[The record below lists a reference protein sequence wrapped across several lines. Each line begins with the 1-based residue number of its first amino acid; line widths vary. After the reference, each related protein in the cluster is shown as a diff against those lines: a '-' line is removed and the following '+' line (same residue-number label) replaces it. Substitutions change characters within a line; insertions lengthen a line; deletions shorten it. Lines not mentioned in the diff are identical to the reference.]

1 MAQNGQGGRPRATG
15 QPERDVKRP
24 PRSIDR
30 LRHGRRLEDPALT
43 LPPSGPA
50 VEPPAARPAAAP
62 VVPARRPRTQ
72 RILGWIALGL
82 AVVLVMTV
90 TGSYLVYRHLNSN
103 ITHLQFGQEPGKRP
117 VKLNKAQNI
126 LLIGSDTRAFAGG
139 SKFGSEVGGARSDTT
154 ILVHLS
160 AGGRKASLVSI
171 PRDSYVRIPACKTAG
186 GESTP
191 HLDKFNSAYSIGG
204 PACTIAT
211 VESLTNIHIDHFVE
225 VNFQGFQRMVNALG
239 GVSVC
244 LRKPINDP
252 IRFVGGHYQGSGL
265 VLPAGTS
272 RLKGTQALAFVRAR
286 YGVGDGSDIGRIKDQ
301 QLFISAVIRKATSAG
316 LLVDIPALYRFLD
329 AATKSIRT
337 DPKFGL
343 SQLKGLAD
351 RLHGLKPGTVSLL
364 TVPFLF
370 NAPGVPSA
378 DIGWD
383 PAKAP
388 ALWAAI
394 RRDQPLP
401 GQATAKPSASPSP
414 AGNGLTIPPGAITV
428 QVLNGTGETGI
439 AHRVATELAAEG
451 FHAIPGNASVR
462 GVATTVVRYGSS
474 RNESSM
480 TVAAAVKRSTRQL
493 DPSLRAT
500 TIQLVI
506 GSDFGGV
513 VPVTVTPSTNPAVSP
528 SPAPSLDVTTAG
540 QDLCSA

>member
-1 MAQNGQGGRPRATG
+1 
-15 QPERDVKRP
+15 
-24 PRSIDR
+24 
-30 LRHGRRLEDPALT
+30 
-43 LPPSGPA
+43 
-50 VEPPAARPAAAP
+50 
-62 VVPARRPRTQ
+62 
-72 RILGWIALGL
+72 
-82 AVVLVMTV
+82 V
-90 TGSYLVYRHLNSN
+90 TGGYLVYRHLNGN
-103 ITHLQFGQEPGKRP
+103 ITHLDTSKNELIHRP
-117 VKLNKAQNI
+117 AKLNKAQNI

-139 SKFGSEVGGARSDTT
+139 SQFGSEVAGARSDTT

-160 AGGRKASLVSI
+160 AGGRKATLVSI
-171 PRDSYVRIPACKTAG
+171 PRDSYVQIPACKTTSGQSA
-186 GESTP
+186 P
-191 HLDKFNSAYSIGG
+191 RMDKFNSAYSTGG

-211 VESLTNIHIDHFVE
+211 VESLTGIHVDHFVE

-272 RLKGTQALAFVRAR
+272 SLKGKQALAFVRAR

-316 LLVDIPALYRFLD
+316 LLVDIPALYSFLD

-337 DPKFGL
+337 DPGFEL
-343 SQLKGLAD
+343 AQLKNLAN

-378 DIGWD
+378 DISWD

-388 ALWAAI
+388 ALWTAL

-401 GQATAKPSASPSP
+401 GQGTAKPSASPTPS
-414 AGNGLTIPPGAITV
+414 GNGLTILPSAITV

-439 AHRVATELAAEG
+439 AHRVAAELAAEG
-451 FHAIPGNASVR
+451 FHAVPGNATAR
-462 GVATTVVRYGSS
+462 GVTTTVVRYGSS
-474 RNESSM
+474 RQDSSM
-480 TVAAAVKRSTRQL
+480 TVAAAVKGSTRQL
-493 DPSLRAT
+493 DPTLKST

-506 GSDFGGV
+506 GSNFGGV
-513 VPVTVTPSTNPAVSP
+513 VPVTVTPTASATPTP
-528 SPAPSLDVTTAG
+528 EPSLDITTAD
-540 QDLCSA
+540 QNICSA

>member
-1 MAQNGQGGRPRATG
+1 MEET
-15 QPERDVKRP
+15 
-24 PRSIDR
+24 
-30 LRHGRRLEDPALT
+30 ALT
-43 LPPSGPA
+43 LPQTGPRT
-50 VEPPAARPAAAP
+50 EPPAAPPPGSPA
-62 VVPARRPRTQ
+62 PAGRSRTQ

-82 AVVLVMTV
+82 AVVLVV
-90 TGSYLVYRHLNSN
+90 TATGGYLVYRHLNGN
-103 ITHLQFGQEPGKRP
+103 ITHAPITGEPGVTRP

-139 SKFGSEVGGARSDTT
+139 SKFGSEVAGARSDTT

-160 AGGRKASLVSI
+160 AGGRKAVLVSI
-171 PRDSYVRIPACKTAG
+171 PRDSYVEIPACTTTG
-186 GESTP
+186 GGQSRP
-191 HLDKFNSAYSIGG
+191 HMDKFNAAYSIGG
-204 PACTIAT
+204 PSCTIAT
-211 VESLTNIHIDHFVE
+211 VESLTHIHIDHFVE

-239 GVSVC
+239 GVSIC

-252 IRFVGGHYQGSGL
+252 IRFIGGHYEGSGL

-272 RLKGTQALAFVRAR
+272 TLKGRQALAFVRAR

-364 TVPFLF
+364 TVPFLY

-383 PAKAP
+383 PVKAP
-388 ALWAAI
+388 TLWNAL
-394 RRDQPLP
+394 RRDLPLP
-401 GQATAKPSASPSP
+401 GQETAKPTPRPSSST
-414 AGNGLTIPPGAITV
+414 AGNGLTIPPSAITV
-428 QVLNGTGETGI
+428 RVLNGTGETGI
-439 AHRVATELAAEG
+439 AHRVASELAAEG
-451 FHAIPGNASVR
+451 FHAIPGNASTR
-462 GVATTVVRYGSS
+462 GVATTVVRYGAS

-480 TVAAAVKRSTRQL
+480 TVAAAVKGATRQL
-493 DPSLRAT
+493 DPTLSAT
-500 TIQLVI
+500 TVELVI
-506 GSDFGGV
+506 GADFAGV
-513 VPVTVTPSTNPAVSP
+513 VPVTVTPSSAPSATP
-528 SPAPSLDVTTAG
+528 SPGPSLDVTTAEANI
-540 QDLCSA
+540 CST

>member
-1 MAQNGQGGRPRATG
+1 
-15 QPERDVKRP
+15 V
-24 PRSIDR
+24 
-30 LRHGRRLEDPALT
+30 L
-43 LPPSGPA
+43 
-50 VEPPAARPAAAP
+50 
-62 VVPARRPRTQ
+62 PARRPRT
-72 RILGWIALGL
+72 RHILRWIAIGL
-82 AVVLVMTV
+82 AAVLVITA
-90 TGSYLVYRHLNSN
+90 TGGYLVYRHLNGN
-103 ITHLQFGQEPGKRP
+103 ITHLSFGQEPGTRP
-117 VKLNKAQNI
+117 PKLNKAQNI
-126 LLIGSDTRAFAGG
+126 LLIGSDTRAFKGG
-139 SKFGSEVGGARSDTT
+139 SKFGGEVAGARSDTT

-160 AGGRKASLVSI
+160 AGGRKAALVSI
-171 PRDSYVRIPACKTAG
+171 PRDSYVQIPACRTAG
-186 GESTP
+186 GQSSP
-191 HLDKFNSAYSIGG
+191 RMDKFNSAYSTGG

-211 VESLTNIHIDHFVE
+211 VESLTGIHIDHFVE

-316 LLVDIPALYRFLD
+316 LLVNIPALYGFLD

-337 DPKFGL
+337 DPGFGL
-343 SQLKGLAD
+343 SQLKGLAN

-364 TVPFLF
+364 TVPFLY

-378 DIGWD
+378 DIAWD

-388 ALWAAI
+388 ALWTAL

-401 GQATAKPSASPSP
+401 GQPTSRPSPSAS
-414 AGNGLTIPPGAITV
+414 AGNGLTIRPGAITV
-428 QVLNGTGETGI
+428 QVLNGTGQTGI
-439 AHRVATELAAEG
+439 AHRVASELAAEG
-451 FHAIPGNASVR
+451 FHAVPGNATAR
-462 GVATTVVRYGSS
+462 GVTTTVVRYGSA
-474 RNESSM
+474 RDESSL
-480 TVAAAVKRSTRQL
+480 TVAAAVKRSARQL
-493 DPSLRAT
+493 DRTLKAT

-513 VPVTVTPSTNPAVSP
+513 VPVTVTPSTAPTP
-528 SPAPSLDVTTAG
+528 SPAPALDITTAD
-540 QDLCSA
+540 QNVCSA